1 MDTKSFK
8 SNETYFKN
16 INNFPKGHYYLFK
29 NNKIIKNKYWKIDY
43 RPNKDLV
50 NNNFRSIKESLFNSL
65 KLRLRSDV
73 PIAFLLS
80 GGIDSNALVSIAKKH
95 FNQNVSTFSIINK
108 DSRFDESKYI
118 NLAQKNLKTN
128 HTNFKFD
135 FNKINFLEKLS
146 DQIIYHD
153 SPVTMV
159 NSFLQFELLKI
170 IKKRDLKL

>member
-1 MDTKSFK
+1 M
-8 SNETYFKN
+8 
-16 INNFPKGHYYLFK
+16 FK

-95 FNQNVSTFSIINK
+95 FNQNVSTFNIINK

-118 NLAQKNLKTN
+118 NFSLKNLKTN
-128 HTNFKFD
+128 TNFKFD

-153 SPVTMV
+153 SPVTIGEFFP
-159 NSFLQFELLKI
+159 SI
-170 IKKRDLKL
+170 